1 MYNRTHTWIDTPLCI
16 NTDVHVH
23 FTNDSSNASLQ
34 VVDCFMF
41 NNELEMLELRLEN
54 HDSFVD
60 RFVIIES
67 PTTHS
72 GQ

>member
-1 MYNRTHTWIDTPLCI
+1 
-16 NTDVHVH
+16 
-23 FTNDSSNASLQ
+23 
-34 VVDCFMF
+34 MF

-60 RFVIIES
+60 WFVIIES

-72 GQ
+72 GE